1 MSEYFHSDKRF
12 IYLDKPYCEF
22 YIPMK
27 YLMESLDLRP
37 ISVLRL
43 KPWEYLMLDFSK
55 MTN

>member
-27 YLMESLDLRP
+27 YFEG
-37 ISVLRL
+37 VA
-43 KPWEYLMLDFSK
+43 
-55 MTN
+55 